1 MNTENVNNR
10 RFNGF
15 DPKEP
20 ELVGLTDCVDAMAD
34 RAEAVLLMLMER
46 HTSEEDS
53 LTWASMD
60 AVLQEVRDIKG
71 VLTSYYEFTRRKE
84 ISEAEKDESPAK

>member
-1 MNTENVNNR
+1 MNSE

-20 ELVGLTDCVDAMAD
+20 ELVGLTDCVDAMTS

-46 HTSEEDS
+46 HTSEEGS
-53 LTWASMD
+53 LTWASLD
-60 AVLQEVRDIKG
+60 SVLQEVRDVKA
-71 VLTSYYEFTRRKE
+71 VVTNYHDFKSRKE
-84 ISEAEKDESPAK
+84 A